1 MNETIFA
8 PSSFIAI
15 FRKWPNLNGILTH
28 VMKYMEIL
36 LSNSDEYDRILG
48 NPQCDKNSINPM
60 KFPEPANFQHLTG
73 FYANLL
79 IPIISSSSVI
89 SYP

>member
-1 MNETIFA
+1 MAKSQWYSNTCDEVHGNSTI
-8 PSSFIAI
+8 
-15 FRKWPNLNGILTH
+15 
-28 VMKYMEIL
+28 
-36 LSNSDEYDRILG
+36 NSDEYDRILG

-60 KFPEPANFQHLTG
+60 RFPEPANFQHLTG

>member
-15 FRKWPNLNGILTH
+15 SRKWPNLNGILTH

-48 NPQCDKNSINPM
+48 NPQCDKNSIKPM
-60 KFPEPANFQHLTG
+60 RFPEPANFQHLTE